1 MEFSETYFPKDT
13 DGVKN
18 IEVSNDVLEIDMFNF
33 ELDFVE
39 QYEDTDGILHIKTFF
54 NHDDVDEGDIW
65 EVFVSKDGSNPLE
78 LLLQNN

>member
-1 MEFSETYFPKDT
+1 MKFRETYLPKDT

-18 IEVSNDVLEIDMFNF
+18 TESGNDALESDMFNF

-54 NHDDVDEGDIW
+54 NHDDVEESNIW
-65 EVFVSKDGSNPLE
+65 EVFVPKDGSNPLE
-78 LLLQNN
+78 LLLQNG